1 MAEPLTVLGER
12 ALQFAQL
19 AGHQSTRTL
28 AYDEAVVHWR
38 AALAQLERSENP
50 PLTLRARILLEL
62 ATALRRAGQLADSSS
77 INDEALAVAERS
89 GDLAVLAEAALTYGE
104 TGLLQVRR
112 YGTVNEQVVA
122 AMSRVLS
129 AIEEADSDPSSP
141 TARRSRYRLV
151 LPG

>member
-1 MAEPLTVLGER
+1 M
-12 ALQFAQL
+12 
-19 AGHQSTRTL
+19 
-28 AYDEAVVHWR
+28 HWR

-50 PLTLRARILLEL
+50 PLTLRARILLDL

-89 GDLAVLAEAALTYGE
+89 GDLSLLAEAALTYGE

-122 AMSRVLS
+122 AMSRVL
-129 AIEEADSDPSSP
+129 ERD
-141 TARRSRYRLV
+141 
-151 LPG
+151 